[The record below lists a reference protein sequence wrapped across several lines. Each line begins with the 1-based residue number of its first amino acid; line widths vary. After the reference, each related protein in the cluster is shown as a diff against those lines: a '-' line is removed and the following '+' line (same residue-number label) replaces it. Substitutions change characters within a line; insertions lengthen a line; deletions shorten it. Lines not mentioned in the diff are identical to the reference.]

1 MIDLD
6 FNSEVVD
13 IDDVTYHWQCAV
25 DTGKLK
31 ELAEDNQENTGLPF
45 WYTIMYNKDAGQC
58 VARMIALE
66 HRSPPK

>member
-31 ELAEDNQENTGLPF
+31 ELAEDNQENKSNDGS
-45 WYTIMYNKDAGQC
+45 
-58 VARMIALE
+58 
-66 HRSPPK
+66 H

>member
-1 MIDLD
+1 M
-6 FNSEVVD
+6 
-13 IDDVTYHWQCAV
+13 
-25 DTGKLK
+25 
-31 ELAEDNQENTGLPF
+31 AEATSTRVLVTGLPF

>member
-31 ELAEDNQENTGLPF
+31 ELAEDNQENVA
-45 WYTIMYNKDAGQC
+45 DAE
-58 VARMIALE
+58 I
-66 HRSPPK
+66 H